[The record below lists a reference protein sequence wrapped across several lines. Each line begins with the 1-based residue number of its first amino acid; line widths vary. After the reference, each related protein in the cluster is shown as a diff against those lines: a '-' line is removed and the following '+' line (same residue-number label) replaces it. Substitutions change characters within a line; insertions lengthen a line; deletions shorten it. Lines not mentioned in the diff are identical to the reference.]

1 RYVTDHMMGNKR
13 PRSQVEDR
21 SMWAK
26 YIEPAMGEKK
36 VEDVTHD
43 DVEALFNKV
52 KRAGR
57 KRRPTAVVQLLST
70 MFNLAIVWKMRSDNP
85 CKFVCRPRGE
95 HPNRFLSDA
104 EQKRLLVAV
113 SHLDD
118 REAAAAILL
127 LLLTGAR
134 LNELLQATWDQF
146 DLDDDGIWTKPA
158 SNTKQKRVHRIPLN
172 TRALAMLKQLRRLA
186 DPADKLVF
194 PTRARVGNIRM
205 AWEQVRR
212 EAHIADVRLHDL
224 RHSYASL
231 LINRGETLY
240 TVGALLGHSDV
251 QTTARYA
258 HLQDETLRRATEKAG
273 KALLKR
279 MRFDIRRQIT

>member
-1 RYVTDHMMGNKR
+1 MSMLWARYVTDHMMVNKR

-85 CKFVCRPRGE
+85 WKFVRRPRGE
-95 HPNRFLSDA
+95 HRNRYLSDA

-113 SHLDD
+113 SQ
-118 REAAAAILL
+118 
-127 LLLTGAR
+127 TG
-134 LNELLQATWDQF
+134 
-146 DLDDDGIWTKPA
+146 
-158 SNTKQKRVHRIPLN
+158 
-172 TRALAMLKQLRRLA
+172 RR
-186 DPADKLVF
+186 
-194 PTRARVGNIRM
+194 
-205 AWEQVRR
+205 RR
-212 EAHIADVRLHDL
+212 R
-224 RHSYASL
+224 SSF
-231 LINRGETLY
+231 
-240 TVGALLGHSDV
+240 SC
-251 QTTARYA
+251 
-258 HLQDETLRRATEKAG
+258 
-273 KALLKR
+273 
-279 MRFDIRRQIT
+279 